1 MNTININKKAFVSSV
16 LVLLVLM
23 ILAGVLTNIIPA
35 GRYER
40 QLVNGRLIIDPDSF
54 QYTDKPSFPIWRWFV
69 APIEVLWSNDAP
81 IVIAI
86 IIFLLVIGGAFAV
99 LNRSNLLSY
108 LISKI
113 VRAFGQ
119 QKYLL
124 LASIVFAFMML
135 GSVVG
140 IFEEIIPLIP
150 IIVALSYSL
159 GWDSL
164 TGLGMSFLA
173 TGFGFASGIAN
184 PFTIGVAQK
193 IAGLPLF
200 SGIFLRVIVFVVMYT
215 VLSLF
220 LIKYAK
226 RIEKNPEKSLVY
238 HADTDEKKTIRD
250 DKLDLTTLNI
260 TKLNR
265 ASGWFVFI
273 VLCIFLLIFSASII
287 EGLAD
292 YSLLIIGLLFLIGGL
307 GSGLFAGLKFKTV
320 ISTFFKGT
328 LGISPG
334 ILMILMATS
343 VKHIITRAGIMDSI
357 LHYAA
362 EFIINT
368 TSIVSILLIYLL
380 VLIMN
385 FFIGSGSAKAFLI
398 MPIVIPLVDLIG
410 INRQIAVLAFAFGD
424 GFSNVI
430 YPTNAVL
437 LISMGLTTVSYPNW
451 FKWIIKLQ
459 LLILV
464 ITSILLLFALVTNY
478 GPF

>member
-40 QLVNGRLIIDPDSF
+40 QLVDGRLIIDPDSF

-99 LNRSNLLSY
+99 LNRSNLLTY

-124 LASIVFAFMML
+124 LAVIVFAFMML

-173 TGFGFASGIAN
+173 TGIGFASGIAN

-200 SGIFLRVIVFVVMYT
+200 SGI
-215 VLSLF
+215 S
-220 LIKYAK
+220 
-226 RIEKNPEKSLVY
+226 
-238 HADTDEKKTIRD
+238 
-250 DKLDLTTLNI
+250 
-260 TKLNR
+260 
-265 ASGWFVFI
+265 
-273 VLCIFLLIFSASII
+273 
-287 EGLAD
+287 
-292 YSLLIIGLLFLIGGL
+292 
-307 GSGLFAGLKFKTV
+307 
-320 ISTFFKGT
+320 
-328 LGISPG
+328 
-334 ILMILMATS
+334 
-343 VKHIITRAGIMDSI
+343 
-357 LHYAA
+357 
-362 EFIINT
+362 
-368 TSIVSILLIYLL
+368 
-380 VLIMN
+380 
-385 FFIGSGSAKAFLI
+385 
-398 MPIVIPLVDLIG
+398 
-410 INRQIAVLAFAFGD
+410 
-424 GFSNVI
+424 
-430 YPTNAVL
+430 
-437 LISMGLTTVSYPNW
+437 
-451 FKWIIKLQ
+451 
-459 LLILV
+459 
-464 ITSILLLFALVTNY
+464 
-478 GPF
+478 